1 MDFSKL
7 SEETMNLSNNIGP
20 RQQKLLF
27 DHEFFDEEVT
37 FRQESNHSPEVSSTS
52 AYDLASDKMLKGPGV
67 VFFVDLGGGS
77 FCVRG
82 LPVVQN
88 NLDLNELRQLNHH
101 FEKTESV
108 NFFPCDSIEVAE
120 VITEQM
126 INRRYPLQDNGLVNI
141 SDPGSTWL
149 LSYGEDH
156 LSLYFKSMGH
166 KERGMEN
173 LGAIGDP
180 QIFRFWWN
188 KISKELKSDLLLK
201 FESDEKGCHLK
212 LDDSSKDEEKE
223 LFQILLNIL
232 LLGDIQV
239 EDKFFSNLLEF
250 DSIRTYFNELSH
262 SRRFWLKV
270 EEILS
275 L

>member
-1 MDFSKL
+1 M
-7 SEETMNLSNNIGP
+7 
-20 RQQKLLF
+20 
-27 DHEFFDEEVT
+27 
-37 FRQESNHSPEVSSTS
+37 
-52 AYDLASDKMLKGPGV
+52 A
-67 VFFVDLGGGS
+67 
-77 FCVRG
+77 
-82 LPVVQN
+82 QN

-108 NFFPCDSIEVAE
+108 HFFPCDSIEVAE

-149 LSYGEDH
+149 LSYEEDN

-180 QIFRFWWN
+180 QIFRFWWG
-188 KISKELKSDLLLK
+188 KISKELNNELSLEID
-201 FESDEKGCHLK
+201 SDEKGCHLR
-212 LDDSSKDEEKE
+212 LDSPMEGIEKE
-223 LFQILLNIL
+223 LLQVLLNIF
-232 LLGDIQV
+232 LLGDTQV
-239 EDKFFSNLLEF
+239 GGKFFDNPLEF
-250 DSIRTYFNELSH
+250 ESIRMYFNELSH
-262 SRRFWLKV
+262 SRRFWLRV

-275 L
+275 M